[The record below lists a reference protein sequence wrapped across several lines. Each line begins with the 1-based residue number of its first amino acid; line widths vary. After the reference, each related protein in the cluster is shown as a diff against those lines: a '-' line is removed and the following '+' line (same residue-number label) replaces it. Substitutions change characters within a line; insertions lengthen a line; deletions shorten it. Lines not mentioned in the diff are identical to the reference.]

1 MNCACALCKSS
12 PVWSRWSKTEICG
25 REIKLAMLVDSSSLQ
40 HLSPAKCISVISL
53 PKNPSRIVSISL
65 GEPCFHSA
73 LSSSLDILPIDTS
86 KFKIQSTKN
95 IWEILRCKD
104 SKIWQK
110 EYLWAHWCSNS
121 KRWICTSIQW
131 AFNHNLQISRSNS
144 FNSRH
149 IMVTTI
155 KTIACLTSNNLRCPS
170 KILHLS
176 SLSSNNSYN
185 FSHNNNKQLISS
197 NSLWEHRSKCSSSIL
212 NNKINNKF
220 LSNSSCK
227 CHRRNNLDRCHISNN
242 TRRLASI
249 NNLYIRR
256 VTVRISDSN
265 FRKLNDLFNQI

>member
-1 MNCACALCKSS
+1 MAA
-12 PVWSRWSKTEICG
+12 
-25 REIKLAMLVDSSSLQ
+25 
-40 HLSPAKCISVISL
+40 
-53 PKNPSRIVSISL
+53 
-65 GEPCFHSA
+65 
-73 LSSSLDILPIDTS
+73 
-86 KFKIQSTKN
+86 
-95 IWEILRCKD
+95 
-104 SKIWQK
+104 
-110 EYLWAHWCSNS
+110 
-121 KRWICTSIQW
+121 
-131 AFNHNLQISRSNS
+131 
-144 FNSRH
+144 
-149 IMVTTI
+149 TI

-197 NSLWEHRSKCSSSIL
+197 NSSWEHRSKCSSSIL

-227 CHRRNNLDRCHISNN
+227 CHRRNNTDRCHISNN
-242 TRRLASI
+242 TRPLASI